1 MGICAIASWLTQGT
15 APPEVRAMRD
25 VRRALSGIL
34 LATANVSSTP
44 DDVKLIAQKHG
55 LRSEL
60 TAVVRARAQG
70 MPHDLYSVS
79 ALLSP
84 EGYLLRASEIRQL
97 TDTDAA
103 DESNV
108 ALSQTK
114 LLYSLAPAEPTR
126 LGFID
131 LSGQDAPPEWP
142 WLAKLQ
148 DRLTNL
154 QETGRWRGL
163 RRATL
168 VLGTPDPKESY
179 AFDGE
184 NLLLAANS
192 RAIVLKNT
200 LTTGQDADSFQ
211 IQAQERALPPRLLNW
226 SVDRLRSISWVGDE
240 RVQLL
245 KAIAM
250 KLLNRVTGVHLPQSS
265 DMAEIR
271 RELGTVSVPARTPPE
286 IRQAPSQAPG
296 ATSDFPP
303 PPMQPLVLPAL
314 EGEGAWRSLDRDPF
328 IKRNPG
334 AASPFATAFIRTDQ
348 DLPMSEVYITL
359 WDPRQIALSAVS
371 GTDEPHSATGLTGS
385 GLIPRSRVERVV
397 AAFNGAFLSRHG
409 RFGMKSDGQLLIPPK
424 PFAATVAE
432 LPGGVTGFGTWPARL
447 TEVPADMLSFRQNL
461 TPLIVDGSIN
471 PYRRHFWGGTPEGW
485 EDDARSVRSGLCMTH
500 EHFIGYFYG
509 NALDPKHLARAM
521 QQARCVYG
529 IHLDM
534 NPGHVG
540 LEFYHV
546 ERGGQLPLLG
556 RPLEPEWEAHGPVPD
571 LPGFEF
577 QGRRMLRYMS
587 LMQFP
592 RYLRRQTRDF
602 FYLSLKH
609 ILPGANLEP
618 ASELGEALPNEGV
631 WAGTEDPKGAWPPAI
646 VRTKIRISSIS
657 PKVIAGAFTLD
668 PKLLQVSRETDA
680 PEEPLA
686 VLRTPTQ
693 PFLGGSSLWWVDAR
707 FVVSQTP
714 PPGHTVQWLC
724 SGYRLEDPRLEM
736 ASAALGVSS
745 EGMLFYLE
753 LEGRAELARGE
764 ISDFMKRQRVDSML
778 LLPRPMGIL
787 LGAPKS
793 LARGVILI
801 LRRKNTT
808 VERLFPD
815 TPVVP
820 EREWAPLQTRRTPN
834 VAGNPTLD
842 LQ

>member
-1 MGICAIASWLTQGT
+1 
-15 APPEVRAMRD
+15 MRD

-34 LATANVSSTP
+34 LATANVRSTP
-44 DDVKLIAQKHG
+44 DDVKLIAEDRG
-55 LRSEL
+55 LRS
-60 TAVVRARAQG
+60 TVRAVVRAHTQG
-70 MPHDLYSVS
+70 MPHDLYSVT

-84 EGYLLRASEIRQL
+84 EGYLLRATEIRQL

-114 LLYSLAPAEPTR
+114 LLYSLAPTAPTR

-142 WLAKLQ
+142 WLAQLQ

-154 QETGRWRGL
+154 QETGKWRGL

-168 VLGTPDPKESY
+168 VLSTADTKEAY
-179 AFDGE
+179 GFAGE
-184 NLLLAANS
+184 DILLTANS
-192 RAIVLKNT
+192 HATVLKNR
-200 LTTGQDADSFQ
+200 LQTGQDADGFQ
-211 IQAQERALPPRLLNW
+211 IQAQERALPPRLINW
-226 SVDRLRSISWVGDE
+226 SVDRLRSLSWIGDE

-245 KAIAM
+245 KTVGL
-250 KLLNRVTGVHLPQSS
+250 KLLNRLTGVYSPLGS

-271 RELGTVSVPARTPPE
+271 RELGHVSIPARPPQE
-286 IRQAPSQAPG
+286 VNQTLAQAPRT
-296 ATSDFPP
+296 TSDFPP
-303 PPMQPLVLPAL
+303 APMQPLVLPAMD
-314 EGEGAWRSLDRDPF
+314 GEGTWRSLDHDPF
-328 IKRNPG
+328 IKHNPG
-334 AASPFATAFIRTDQ
+334 APNAFATAFIRTDQ
-348 DLPMSEVYITL
+348 ELPMSEVYVTL

-371 GTDEPHSATGLTGS
+371 GTEEPSSATGITGS
-385 GLIPRSRVERVV
+385 GLIPRSKIGRVV

-409 RFGMKSDGQLLIPPK
+409 RFGMKSDEQLLIPPK
-424 PFAATVAE
+424 PYAATVAE

-447 TEVPADMLSFRQNL
+447 TDVPADMLSFRQNL
-461 TPLIVDGSIN
+461 TPLIVDGGIN
-471 PYRRHFWGGTPEGW
+471 PYRRHFWGGTPLGW

-521 QQARCVYG
+521 QQARCDYG

-540 LEFYHV
+540 LEFYHI
-546 ERGGQLPLLG
+546 ERGGELPLLG

-609 ILPGANLEP
+609 ILPGDNLDP
-618 ASELGEALPNEGV
+618 ISELGEALPNEGV
-631 WAGTEDPKGAWPPAI
+631 WTGTEDPKAAWPPAI
-646 VRTKIRISSIS
+646 VRTKIRISPSS
-657 PKVIAGAFTLD
+657 PKVVAEAFTLD
-668 PKLLQVSRETDA
+668 PKLLQISRDAETSEDL
-680 PEEPLA
+680 LA

-693 PFLGGSSLWWVDAR
+693 PFLGGTSLWWVDATL
-707 FVVSQTP
+707 VVSPTAP
-714 PPGHTVQWLC
+714 LGHTVQWLC
-724 SGYRLEDPRLEM
+724 SGYRLEDPRIEM
-736 ASAALGVSS
+736 ANAALGVTS
-745 EGMLFYLE
+745 EGMLFYVE
-753 LEGRAELARGE
+753 LGGTAELGRHE
-764 ISDFMKRQRVDSML
+764 ISDFMKQRGVDSML
-778 LLPRPMGIL
+778 LLPRALGIFF
-787 LGAPKS
+787 GAPKS
-793 LARGVILI
+793 LARGVIL
-801 LRRKNTT
+801 LSRRKNTA

-820 EREWAPLQTRRTPN
+820 EREWAPLQTRRTSN
-834 VAGNPTLD
+834 VADNPTLGS
-842 LQ
+842 Q